1 MNRIPFDIGP
11 IHFVGIGG
19 IGMSGIAEVLWNLG
33 YKVQGSD
40 VSSGATVERLKSLGI
55 PIYIEHEAANVG
67 EAAVV
72 VVSTAIKAGNPEV
85 DAARA
90 RRIPVV
96 KRAEMLA
103 ELMRL
108 KSAIAIGGTHGKTTT
123 TSLVAAVLDEAGL
136 DPTVINGGII
146 NALGANAY
154 LGGGDWMVVEADESD
169 GAFLKL
175 PSTVAVVTNIDP
187 EHLDHWVDF
196 ESIRAAFRTFVE
208 NIPFYG
214 FAVVCA
220 DHPEAQSLTALVRDR
235 RIITYG
241 FNPQADIRAEN
252 VNLGPEGAQFDVVAK
267 LPGSREVIRIE
278 NLILPMFGSHNA
290 QNALV
295 AVAVAL
301 ELGITQQD
309 IRKGLAKFK
318 GVRRRFTKVGEI
330 QGITIIDDYGHH
342 PVEIAAVLAA
352 ARSVAK
358 GRVIAVAQPH
368 RYSRLQDHMEGFCTC
383 FNDADQVIVAPVYP
397 AGEKPI
403 SGVDHNTLADGLI
416 AHGHKEVKTIND
428 PSDLAGLIAKNATS
442 GDYVICLGAGT
453 ITQWAGQLPNE
464 LKQILAP

>member
-1 MNRIPFDIGP
+1 
-11 IHFVGIGG
+11 
-19 IGMSGIAEVLWNLG
+19 
-33 YKVQGSD
+33 
-40 VSSGATVERLKSLGI
+40 
-55 PIYIEHEAANVG
+55 
-67 EAAVV
+67 
-72 VVSTAIKAGNPEV
+72 
-85 DAARA
+85 
-90 RRIPVV
+90 
-96 KRAEMLA
+96 
-103 ELMRL
+103 
-108 KSAIAIGGTHGKTTT
+108 
-123 TSLVAAVLDEAGL
+123 
-136 DPTVINGGII
+136 
-146 NALGANAY
+146 
-154 LGGGDWMVVEADESD
+154 
-169 GAFLKL
+169 
-175 PSTVAVVTNIDP
+175 
-187 EHLDHWVDF
+187 
-196 ESIRAAFRTFVE
+196 
-208 NIPFYG
+208 
-214 FAVVCA
+214 
-220 DHPEAQSLTALVRDR
+220 
-235 RIITYG
+235 
-241 FNPQADIRAEN
+241 
-252 VNLGPEGAQFDVVAK
+252 VAK

-368 RYSRLQDHMEGFCTC
+368 RYSRLQDQMEGFCTC

-464 LKQILAP
+464 LEQILAP